1 MPSQF
6 RVLRRIGGFTLI
18 ELMIV
23 VAIVAILARVALPIY
38 SDYVLRGR
46 LVDAT
51 NLLASMRAQME
62 QYYQDNRT
70 YAASGSFSP
79 PCSTVSYTK
88 DSVFAISCTVGN
100 GGTAPAAATY
110 KIGAKGSGIA
120 ANFTYTIDQAG
131 TMATPNTPSSWGTS
145 STTCWLIKKS
155 DSC

>member
-38 SDYVLRGR
+38 TDYILRGR

-51 NLLASMRAQME
+51 NKMSAMRAQME
-62 QYYQDNRT
+62 QYYQDKRT
-70 YAASGSFSP
+70 YIGG
-79 PCSTVSYTK
+79 PCEAGDTTK
-88 DSVFAISCTVGN
+88 DSSGGTIFTISCPTS
-100 GGTAPAAATY
+100 GGSVSTTSTYLMSAT
-110 KIGAKGSGIA
+110 GAGIA
-120 ANFTYTIDQAG
+120 SGFTYTLNEIG
-131 TMATPNTPSSWGTS
+131 TMATTS
-145 STTCWLIKKS
+145 TKWATTSTTCWLMKKS

>member
-70 YAASGSFSP
+70 YATSGGFNP
-79 PCSTVSYTK
+79 PCVAVTYTK
-88 DSVFAISCTVGN
+88 DNVFAISCAVGN
-100 GGTAPAAATY
+100 GGIAPAAATY
-110 KIGAKGSGIA
+110 TIGAKGSGIA
-120 ANFTYTIDQAG
+120 LGFTYTIDQAG
-131 TMATPNTPSSWGTS
+131 TMATSATSWSNT